1 MCRAFLSKTETGVT
15 LIKNKKA
22 RPQIL
27 RLHNAAENSRST
39 EAFEMCKP
47 IYDASEYRGLHGRK
61 FKRKFTTIQTYPSA
75 LKHLT
80 KIKEDANAAEINK
93 LGRDQQADL
102 IKKYMD

>member
-1 MCRAFLSKTETGVT
+1 MQPK
-15 LIKNKKA
+15 I
-22 RPQIL
+22 
-27 RLHNAAENSRST
+27 AE
-39 EAFEMCKP
+39 AQKHYEMCKP

-102 IKKYMD
+102 IRNIWTKEEVEIMRSRPKLKQLLP